1 MWILKV
7 QIEEE
12 VLGID
17 LEGRTLTYVGTD
29 TSIEFLFRMLK
40 IRFPEAMYSLGSM
53 LDGSTMVPHSG
64 DEFPYWFS
72 NEGLTNK
79 HHNMQFL
86 SEREKREM
94 DFRIQQQYELPTAGH
109 SSEVEEP
116 DETVLLKMDMDD
128 EDIPI

>member
-17 LEGRTLTYVGTD
+17 LDGRTLSYVGTD

-40 IRFPEAMYSLGSM
+40 LRFPDAMFTLGSM
-53 LDGSTMVPHSG
+53 LDGSERIPHKG
-64 DEFPYWFS
+64 DEFPFWFNS
-72 NEGLTNK
+72 DGLTHKN
-79 HHNMQFL
+79 HNMQFL
-86 SEREKREM
+86 SEREKYEM
-94 DFRIQQQYELPTAGH
+94 DFRIQQQYELPTVGH
-109 SSEVEEP
+109 SSEAEEP
-116 DETVLLKMDMDD
+116 DETVRLDED